1 MPSIH
6 SKRNALNLNIMKEI
20 LTIYLSVI
28 FINTACLAQS
38 EISWGAQAKIGFSNY
53 RPVESGNLSNSLV
66 TYGAGI
72 YSNVPINSHFSFRPQ
87 ISWLRK
93 GFQQPY
99 NIFSGPGGLIVG
111 SGNHK
116 VVFDYLP
123 VDLTFVYRLWP
134 ERTLHPFLQAG
145 ARGSVLINSRVIRE
159 STNQTTPTTVGL
171 DNYRR
176 LTIGGLLSIG
186 IEWHRLSVSIEANH
200 DLSTY
205 LNPPPIALFEDLKPK
220 FQWYGISLTYQ
231 LRNF

>member
-1 MPSIH
+1 
-6 SKRNALNLNIMKEI
+6 MKGI
-20 LTIYLSVI
+20 ITIYLSVI
-28 FINTACLAQS
+28 FVNTICLAQS
-38 EISWGAQAKIGFSNY
+38 QISWGTQVRAGLSNY
-53 RPVESGNLSNSLV
+53 RPVESGNSSNNLV

-72 YSNVPINSHFSFRPQ
+72 YSNIPINSHFSFRPQ

-93 GFQQPY
+93 GFQQSY
-99 NIFSGPGGLIVG
+99 NIFSGPGGSIVG

-116 VVFDYLP
+116 LAFDYLP
-123 VDLTFVYRLWP
+123 VDLTFVYRLGTK
-134 ERTLHPFLQAG
+134 RTLHPFLQAG
-145 ARGSVLINSRVIRE
+145 ARGSVLIDSRVIRE

-186 IEWHRLSVSIEANH
+186 IEWYRLSVSIEANH

-205 LNPPPIALFEDLKPK
+205 LNPPPIALFEDLEPK
-220 FQWYGISLTYQ
+220 FRWYGINLTYQ